1 MAEKPPE
8 EGYIS
13 VVDDEPEIFELLKWD
28 TSHTQKPEQ
37 PPRPIEKPR
46 SPEKRVLKPAECDP
60 FDLNEPSFIETYRL
74 SKDLTR
80 DLCEELKPV
89 MPDSTKSIEFSVE
102 SKVLAAL
109 AFYASGKYQKTIGG
123 RGDPSATQYFVSTAV
138 LQVTE
143 AMNHPTIVKKYIH
156 FPHLRQERDIIKAK
170 FYMKYGIPNVVGC
183 VDCTHVP
190 MARPDDD
197 QKSHFNKSYH
207 SKKVQIVLAALAFYA
222 SGKYQKTIGGRG
234 DPSATQYFVS
244 TAVLQ
249 VTEAMNHPTIVKK
262 YIHFPHLRQERDIIK
277 AKFYMKYGIPN
288 VVGCVDCTHVP
299 MARPDDDQKSHFNK
313 SYHSKKV
320 QIICDSDS
328 TILSVDATAGGSYS
342 HDNILSRHAVRVD
355 MDSLNHSGEPCW
367 LIGGPHYTQKT
378 YVMTPIPKI
387 TKKSPVSPEK
397 YYSNIHAQT
406 HGAVVETI
414 KQLKTR
420 WKCLQ
425 ANSNK
430 QFDPPTV
437 AMMIVACCVLHNICN
452 RRGLPI
458 VPMNQTEE
466 RLEAMKQKVANGP
479 IPRKQVEDVNGI
491 QARARLVERLWN
503 ERRIAPEC
511 APKKRMS
518 KKDRILESHQTEMRH
533 QMQPPQQM
541 NHPPQQLHQNH
552 HEDMSKRPRIISMTT
567 PTYSLGVPPGWG
579 HYPQH

>member
-13 VVDDEPEIFELLKWD
+13 VVDEEPEIFELLKWD

-60 FDLNEPSFIETYRL
+60 FDLNESSFIETYRL

-89 MPDSTKSIEFSVE
+89 MPDSTKSIEFSIE
-102 SKVLAAL
+102 S
-109 AFYASGKYQKTIGG
+109 
-123 RGDPSATQYFVSTAV
+123 
-138 LQVTE
+138 
-143 AMNHPTIVKKYIH
+143 
-156 FPHLRQERDIIKAK
+156 
-170 FYMKYGIPNVVGC
+170 
-183 VDCTHVP
+183 
-190 MARPDDD
+190 
-197 QKSHFNKSYH
+197 
-207 SKKVQIVLAALAFYA
+207 
-222 SGKYQKTIGGRG
+222 
-234 DPSATQYFVS
+234 
-244 TAVLQ
+244 
-249 VTEAMNHPTIVKK
+249 
-262 YIHFPHLRQERDIIK
+262 
-277 AKFYMKYGIPN
+277 KYGIPN

-328 TILSVDATAGGSYS
+328 TIISVDATAGGSYS
-342 HDNILSRHAVRVD
+342 HDNILNRHAVRVD
-355 MDSLNHSGEPCW
+355 LDSLNHSGEPCW
-367 LIGGPHYTQKT
+367 LI
-378 YVMTPIPKI
+378 
-387 TKKSPVSPEK
+387 
-397 YYSNIHAQT
+397 
-406 HGAVVETI
+406 
-414 KQLKTR
+414 
-420 WKCLQ
+420 
-425 ANSNK
+425 
-430 QFDPPTV
+430 
-437 AMMIVACCVLHNICN
+437 
-452 RRGLPI
+452 
-458 VPMNQTEE
+458 VPMTQTEE

-479 IPRKQVEDVNGI
+479 IPRKQVEDVNGT

-518 KKDRILESHQTEMRH
+518 KKDRILENHQGQLRH